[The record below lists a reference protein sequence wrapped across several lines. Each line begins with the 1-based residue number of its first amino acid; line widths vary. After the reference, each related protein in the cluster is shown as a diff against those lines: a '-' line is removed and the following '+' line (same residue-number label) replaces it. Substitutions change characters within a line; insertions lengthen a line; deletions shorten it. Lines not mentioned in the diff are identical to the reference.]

1 MESTQLIESFKL
13 KFEKLVGKYKL
24 LKDENV
30 KLAEENANLKQ
41 KLEAKEKELSD
52 NKKEQNTQQLA
63 NTFLAASE
71 NNPQEAK
78 NKINKIVREID
89 NCIALLNR

>member
-1 MESTQLIESFKL
+1 MESTQIIESFKL
-13 KFEKLVGKYKL
+13 KFEKLVEKYKS
-24 LKDENV
+24 LKEENV
-30 KLAEENANLKQ
+30 KLAEENTILKQ

-63 NTFLAASE
+63 NTFLAASD